1 MVEGARARWYG
12 RAMRAP
18 TKTFIRAHR
27 LRRDMSLPEVLLWQ
41 ALRGADKQ
49 GLRFRRQHPIG
60 PYVLDFYMPAA
71 KLAVE
76 VDGAA
81 HDLAV
86 RVAHDEARDGW
97 LAERGIR
104 TMRVNAADI
113 LDARRRE
120 DVLATIAAAARPE

>member
-1 MVEGARARWYG
+1 
-12 RAMRAP
+12 MRAP

-27 LRRDMSLPEVLLWQ
+27 LRREMSLPEVLLWR

-81 HDLAV
+81 HDLPAQA
-86 RVAHDEARDGW
+86 RHDEARDGW
-97 LAERGIR
+97 LAAREIR
-104 TMRVNAADI
+104 VMRVNAVDI

-120 DVLATIAAAARPE
+120 DVLRTIAAAAGL